1 MSLSN
6 NFFKNLTQEQ
16 SIFKASEFIAF
27 VYAKAQEIDCNIAL
41 YNHSGWFGDINNQ
54 IEINNALPQHKLTM
68 AYNFHHAHQYLDN
81 LPQTAKK
88 MIPYLASVN
97 LNGMTIG
104 GPKIS
109 PIGSGEFEKDMIKQ
123 LRDNGFKVLGALWD
137 MLKTKTLKVF
147 LSKTLKVYAL

>member
-54 IEINNALPQHKLTM
+54 IEIINALPQHKLTM